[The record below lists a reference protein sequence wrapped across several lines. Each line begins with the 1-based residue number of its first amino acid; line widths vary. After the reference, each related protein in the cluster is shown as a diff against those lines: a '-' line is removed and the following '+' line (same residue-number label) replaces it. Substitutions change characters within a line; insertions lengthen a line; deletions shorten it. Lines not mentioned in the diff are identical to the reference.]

1 MRNGAAARAL
11 VNREAEPPRL
21 CAKTPAKSLSF
32 VIEPL
37 FRACNLPAV
46 EGGPSE
52 SGPLHAGSLPVRGFM
67 KMGSIAIPMSSDVRA
82 EVAMLRAF
90 VDFVAAS
97 PYSRTLQVMA
107 CHLRA
112 AMLDES
118 GQSRLSVSDLTR
130 ALDAPESTVK
140 TSHRRLAKDGVLAR
154 TQVAG
159 SASTTLIV
167 IPEAASHRITATPED
182 ACRRD
187 PPPPL
192 PIVQPLAH
200 APSVAPLADVPPAMQ
215 APARQPPAVDH
226 DTPARRPT
234 PPGLRQLMRTLSPSK
249 EPLEQLECA
258 ETPTPCVDL
267 HDTPAPRTA
276 RHDTPTPP
284 ARSCT
289 DPHPTPAR
297 QPPPS
302 TCGDQQAP
310 VALGGERSAASK
322 RVFPTIQRAV
332 SDAVM
337 GAERSD
343 TYPDTSGLAA
353 EVAWTLFNGIYRDR
367 PMDEG
372 LRICLSTIRR
382 GTWSRP
388 KAFSPTEANSLRY
401 K

>member
-1 MRNGAAARAL
+1 
-11 VNREAEPPRL
+11 
-21 CAKTPAKSLSF
+21 
-32 VIEPL
+32 
-37 FRACNLPAV
+37 
-46 EGGPSE
+46 
-52 SGPLHAGSLPVRGFM
+52 
-67 KMGSIAIPMSSDVRA
+67 MGSIAIPMSSDVRA
-82 EVAMLRAF
+82 EIAMLRAF
-90 VDFVAAS
+90 VDFVAGS

-140 TSHRRLAKDGVLAR
+140 TSHRRLAKDGVLVR

-167 IPEAASHRITATPED
+167 IPEAASRRITATPED

-187 PPPPL
+187 TPSPL
-192 PIVQPLAH
+192 PIVQPPAH
-200 APSVAPLADVPPAMQ
+200 APSVAPLANVIPASQ
-215 APARQPPAVDH
+215 ARDDNPPARQTAAVDPGA
-226 DTPARRPT
+226 PARRPT
-234 PPGLRQLMRTLSPSK
+234 PPGLDQIKNLLLPGRVQREEGS
-249 EPLEQLECA
+249 
-258 ETPTPCVDL
+258 DL
-267 HDTPAPRTA
+267 PG
-276 RHDTPTPP
+276 TPP
-284 ARSCT
+284 PSRTCT
-289 DPHPTPAR
+289 DPHETSSRHPQAATRSA
-297 QPPPS
+297 
-302 TCGDQQAP
+302 QQAP
-310 VALGGERSAASK
+310 VAFGDERSAASK
-322 RVFPTIQRAV
+322 KLFPTIERAV

-337 GAERSD
+337 GAERID

-353 EVAWTLFNGIYRDR
+353 EVAWTLVNGIYRDR

-388 KAFSPTEANSLRY
+388 KAFSPTEANALRY